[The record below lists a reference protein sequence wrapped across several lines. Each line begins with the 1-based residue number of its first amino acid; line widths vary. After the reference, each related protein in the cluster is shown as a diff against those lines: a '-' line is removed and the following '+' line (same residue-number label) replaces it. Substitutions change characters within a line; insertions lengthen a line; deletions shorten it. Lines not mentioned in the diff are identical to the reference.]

1 MYNPP
6 SEYYPT
12 PPALA
17 RKMAAKLELE
27 KADYKRKRYIL
38 DPCAGDGA
46 LLEACKPTRSYER
59 WGSNDPDRFVTKY
72 AIEIDPTLRAVLESK
87 GITVVGWNFL
97 AYEPRLQYTDF
108 MINPPFSKAREF
120 VIRAWEMLVAG
131 TIVSLYPVTSLEG
144 KTDKER
150 LVLDLIDQFGEVEML
165 GAAFAKAERPTDVKV
180 AMITL
185 RKSIVGA
192 DGVDDELEFEVKNN
206 RGLPN
211 WTEEEGTSLAPGGFI
226 AQLIQHYDASI
237 DAYGEYNRLR
247 QQIKGY
253 MAPFDGHH
261 VERKSILEAAD
272 DEKSPGQRYNTFVS
286 EVTEAAWNAVLGHPR
301 FQKILTERARAM
313 INEFRQRQKRVDFN
327 ADNVRGMF
335 AALLMQQDD
344 LLNACVQD
352 AFDTMTKY
360 HTDNRIHVEGWK
372 SDVAWKVNEKKVVLP
387 GYVEY
392 RGWSGGNGFDL
403 RYIYQNGLDD
413 IDRAMCVV
421 TGKNFDQIT
430 TVARAL
436 DMSFQRGDS
445 KWVCWST
452 FFEARYFKKGT
463 LHLRFLDPLEW
474 EQFNIAAAKG
484 RKWVGG
490 GFS

>member
-1 MYNPP
+1 M
-6 SEYYPT
+6 
-12 PPALA
+12 
-17 RKMAAKLELE
+17 
-27 KADYKRKRYIL
+27 
-38 DPCAGDGA
+38 
-46 LLEACKPTRSYER
+46 RSYQQ
-59 WGSNDPDRFVTKY
+59 WGGNDPDQFVTKY
-72 AIEIDPTLRAVLESK
+72 AIEIDPTLRAVLETK
-87 GITVVGWNFL
+87 GFTVVGWDFL
-97 AYEPRLQYTDF
+97 TYEPRLQYTDF
-108 MINPPFSKAREF
+108 IINPPFSKARDF

-144 KTDKER
+144 KTDKEK

-165 GAAFAKAERPTDVKV
+165 GAAFAKAERPTDVEV

-247 QQIKGY
+247 QNIKAY
-253 MAPFDGHH
+253 LAPFDTY
-261 VERKSILEAAD
+261 RSDNKTILEAAD
-272 DEKSPGQRYNTFVS
+272 YEKSPGGRYNTFVTA
-286 EVTEAAWNAVLGHPR
+286 VTESAWSKVLDHPR

-313 INEFRQRQKRVDFN
+313 INEFRQKQKRVDFN

-360 HTDNRIHVEGWK
+360 HEENRVYIEGWK
-372 SDVAWKVNEKKVVLP
+372 SNKAWKVNQKKVVLP
-387 GYVEY
+387 YYVEWSDW
-392 RGWSGGNGFDL
+392 GSGGKFSLNYSH
-403 RYIYQNGLDD
+403 RQGLLD

-421 TGKNFDQIT
+421 TGKDFDTIRT
-430 TVARAL
+430 AEAAL
-436 DMSFQRGDS
+436 EYSFHMNSTR
-445 KWVCWST
+445 WVCWSE
-452 FFEARYFKKGT
+452 FFEIRYFKKGT
-463 LHLRFLDPLEW
+463 IHLRFLDPLEW

-490 GFS
+490 GFG